1 MKIPQLKKKSEIKT
15 CHNVSWEDNYSW
27 IHQAD
32 ILEVLKDNTK
42 LNPEVRKYLEE
53 ENSYTDFHLSD
64 TKEIQKKLFDEIKG
78 RIKLD
83 DESLPF
89 KDFDY
94 EYWSKTTSKG
104 NYSIKLRKKIGTNNI
119 EEIWNGDEEKEK
131 LNVEYFGVGDL
142 EVSFN
147 DKYLGYSL
155 DTKGSEYYTIYIRD
169 INTKKLITEK
179 IEETSGGITFSL
191 DDKYIFYS
199 KLDENHRPRKI
210 YRHKLGTSVKEDQLI
225 FEEKSEAFTVGISLS
240 SDDKYFFISSSD
252 HNTSEQ
258 YYFEVSEIN
267 PKPKLIKKRQRG
279 ILYSVN
285 SWDGK
290 FYNHTNENAE
300 DFKIDISDSLEN
312 PNWKT
317 FISAKDEVLIG
328 GLTFLKNWIIRSE
341 TSDALDKLFVK
352 NITTGI
358 EEELIFSDETVY
370 VPGVSLKQRDKNTD
384 EIYLS
389 YSSPKTQSRVYSYN
403 LTTKEKRL
411 VKEQEIPS
419 GHNPDNYIVE
429 RIDCKSHDGK
439 LVPLTITRHKNTK
452 LDGSAHLLLYGYG
465 SYGSSMSPGFSS
477 TKLSL
482 INRDIIWVTSHIRG
496 GMERGMKW
504 WKDGK
509 LLNKKNTFEDYIA
522 SARFLIE
529 NKYTS
534 KNKIIGMGGSAG
546 GLLMGAVVNLAP
558 ELFLGIIMAVP
569 FVDSLT
575 TNLDHSLPLT
585 VGEFD
590 EFGNAKDKKDHFDY
604 IYSYA
609 PYNNIKKMDYPHML
623 ITTSLSDN
631 RVLFD
636 EPAKFTAKLRE
647 YKTDNNLLLLK
658 TEMNAGHGGKS
669 GRDGAIEEIA
679 LDYAFALK
687 ICKKI

>member
-27 IHQAD
+27 IHQED

-42 LNPEVRKYLEE
+42 LNSEVRKYLEE

-94 EYWSKTTSKG
+94 EYWSKTTAKG

-155 DTKGSEYYTIYIRD
+155 DIKGSEYYTIYIRD

-279 ILYSVN
+279 ILYSIN

-300 DFKIDISDSLEN
+300 DFKIDISGSLEN

-370 VPGVSLKQRDKNTD
+370 VPGISLKQRDKNTN

-403 LTTKEKRL
+403 LSTKEKRL

-482 INRDIIWVTSHIRG
+482 INRDIIWVTAHIRG